1 MPKLSA
7 VLTNPPLSRAAHM
20 SMHAAREAGGW
31 LFVLALSASLASAIT
46 LALASARHEP
56 ELLGATMRIE
66 SGSQADDRS
75 CARSVIH
82 EASMLTAP
90 DSVGPYVPDG
100 IPDGADA
107 WAAGKIRL
115 DPLDAND
122 RRDCLPPGASAM
134 ANGDVSPTTVGT
146 HDELM
151 PRSRG
156 TCPSY
161 SGASAG
167 MLDDMARGACRRAA
181 ANEQDAL
188 SGR

>member
-1 MPKLSA
+1 MRKLSA

-20 SMHAAREAGGW
+20 SMHAGREAGGW
-31 LFVLALSASLASAIT
+31 LFVLALSASLASAMT

-56 ELLGATMRIE
+56 EALGATMRIE

-75 CARSVIH
+75 CAKSVVP

-90 DSVGPYVPDG
+90 DTAGPYV
-100 IPDGADA
+100 PDGADA

-122 RRDCLPPGASAM
+122 RRDCLPPGASAT

-156 TCPSY
+156 SCPSY
-161 SGASAG
+161 SGAIAR
-167 MLDDMARGACRRAA
+167 MLDNMARGACWQAA